1 MFKEEHVM
9 HAHNL
14 GRWVVW
20 AAVLTMAAEEV
31 QADVITPA
39 SITHPPGAVGWA
51 NGTPVYANNLVTT
64 QYAGLGLNYA
74 SGAAITNLNGVNVWA
89 PTEPLLRP
97 LIRTIPGGP
106 PLPFPVVRI
115 SYNGTWG
122 GASFVQPGTQTAASV
137 SSVTL
142 EILGRPVTVDLFNA
156 QGKLMGTASLG
167 GMGLHGGQLYTFTG
181 SGISSFSVVA
191 PVIDPPRGAMAINP
205 AWGVAEV
212 SFTPAHTPEPSS
224 LILAGLG
231 ALGVAARFGWR
242 RVHLAA

>member
-1 MFKEEHVM
+1 M

-14 GRWVVW
+14 GRWAVLT
-20 AAVLTMAAEEV
+20 AVLTMATEAR
-31 QADVITPA
+31 ADVITPD
-39 SITHPPGAVGWA
+39 SIAHPPAPVGST
-51 NGTPVYANNLVTT
+51 NGTLVFANNLVTG
-64 QYAGLGLNYA
+64 QYAGLGLNFT

-89 PTEPLLRP
+89 PTEPLLQP
-97 LIRTIPGGP
+97 LIRTIPGGTP
-106 PLPFPVVRI
+106 VPFPAARI

-122 GASFVQPGTQTAASV
+122 GASFIQPGTQTPTTV

-156 QGKLMGTASLG
+156 QGHLMGTASLG

-191 PVIDPPRGAMAINP
+191 PVIVPPRGAMAINP
-205 AWGVAEV
+205 VWGVAEV

-224 LILAGLG
+224 LVLAGLG
-231 ALGVAARFGWR
+231 ALGVAVRFRWR
-242 RVHLAA
+242 RVRLAA